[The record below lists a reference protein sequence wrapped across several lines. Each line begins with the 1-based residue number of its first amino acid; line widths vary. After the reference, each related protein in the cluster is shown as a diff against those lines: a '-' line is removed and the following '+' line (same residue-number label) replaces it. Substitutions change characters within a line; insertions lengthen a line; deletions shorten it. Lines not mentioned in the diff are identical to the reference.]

1 MTAITLVG
9 GDGEDAPH
17 TTAENLVFPV
27 KKMTQKSDPRES
39 DRQE

>member
-1 MTAITLVG
+1 MTAITYYLLG

-17 TTAENLVFPV
+17 GVPGQ
-27 KKMTQKSDPRES
+27 KDDPQKSDPRES